1 MLGFKITLFTITC
14 TEAINS
20 LLLLRHA
27 KWCKKRRAKH
37 ASRAVLGSTHWSMAF
52 SFFKK
57 SDKGDRADKTDTQ
70 KQGVPPDARKEE
82 THVGPRYYD
91 LKVKDIVQET
101 RDAISIVFEHPSGGK
116 INYKP
121 GQFLTLIATVA
132 GKEVRRAYSLCS
144 SPFVDQDLAVTV
156 KRVEQGLM
164 SNWLPDNL
172 AKGSSLRVME
182 PMGQFTST
190 YEKTNKRHVIMFAG
204 GSGITPM
211 MSIIKSLLSQE
222 PDSICSLI
230 YCNRDEHSI
239 IFRQALDHLQTTDE
253 GRLHVI
259 HILDQAP
266 MNWQG
271 YSGLLNH
278 EMLTRLFERIPDW
291 GISKTVYLMCGP
303 EGMMKNVESLL
314 RVRNIPMDKVF
325 KESFVQGTID
335 KEKKTDETTA
345 SASKEREVTI
355 RYDGQEFKVMVPPH
369 KAILETAL
377 DAGIDLPYSC
387 QSGLCTACRGK
398 CLSGKVKL
406 DEEDGLSK
414 SEREQGYV
422 LTCVGH
428 PLTDDVVIEIG

>member
-1 MLGFKITLFTITC
+1 
-14 TEAINS
+14 
-20 LLLLRHA
+20 
-27 KWCKKRRAKH
+27 
-37 ASRAVLGSTHWSMAF
+37 MAF

-57 SDKGDRADKTDTQ
+57 SDKADKSEKSDKSAKAGGQ
-70 KQGVPPDARKEE
+70 EESRKEDV
-82 THVGPRYYD
+82 HIGPHYYD

-101 RDAISIVFEHPSGGK
+101 RDAISIVFEQPSTGK
-116 INYKP
+116 INYKA
-121 GQFLTLIATVA
+121 GQFLTLIASVN

-144 SPFVDQDLAVTV
+144 SPFLDQDLAVTV
-156 KRVEQGLM
+156 KRVDLGLM

-172 AKGSSLRVME
+172 TKGSVLRVME
-182 PMGQFTST
+182 PMGQFTSP
-190 YEKTNKRHVIMFAG
+190 YDINNKRHVIMFAG

-222 PDSICSLI
+222 PNSICSLI

-239 IFRQALDHLQTTDE
+239 IFRQALENMQTNDE

-259 HILDQAP
+259 HILDNAP

-278 EMLTRLFERIPDW
+278 EMLTKLFERIPDW
-291 GISKTVYLMCGP
+291 GVSKTTYLMCGP

-314 RVRNIPMDKVF
+314 NARNIPKETIF

-335 KEKKTDETTA
+335 KEKKVEST
-345 SASKEREVTI
+345 SADAEKTREVTI

-414 SEREQGYV
+414 SERDQGYV

>member
-1 MLGFKITLFTITC
+1 
-14 TEAINS
+14 
-20 LLLLRHA
+20 
-27 KWCKKRRAKH
+27 
-37 ASRAVLGSTHWSMAF
+37 MAF

-57 SDKGDRADKTDTQ
+57 SDKPK
-70 KQGVPPDARKEE
+70 KEE
-82 THVGPRYYD
+82 THSSGPQYYD
-91 LKVKDIVQET
+91 LPVKNIIQET
-101 RDAISIVFEHPSGGK
+101 KDAISIVFGHPENGK
-116 INYKP
+116 IGYKS
-121 GQFLTLIATVA
+121 GQFLTLIANVN

-156 KRVEQGLM
+156 KRVDNGLM
-164 SNWLPDNL
+164 SNWLADNL
-172 AKGSSLRVME
+172 KVGTTMRIME
-182 PMGQFTST
+182 PMGQFTTEYKAGS
-190 YEKTNKRHVIMFAG
+190 KRHIILFAG

-211 MSIIKSLLSQE
+211 MSLIKSTLVQE

-230 YCNRDEHSI
+230 YCNRDIDSI
-239 IFRQALDHLQTTDE
+239 IFKNELEKLEITYE

-259 HILDQAP
+259 HVLDNAP

-278 EMLTRLFERIPDW
+278 EMLTKLFERIPDW
-291 GISKTVYLMCGP
+291 GIQKTTYLMCGP

-314 RVRNIPMDKVF
+314 EKRSIPKEKIF

-335 KEKKTDETTA
+335 KTEKKQPEVA
-345 SASKEREVTI
+345 GELKAREVTI
-355 RYDGQEFKVMVPPH
+355 RYDGQEYKVLVPAN

-377 DAGIDLPYSC
+377 DQGIDLPYSC

-398 CLSGKVKL
+398 ALSGQVKL
-406 DEEDGLSK
+406 DEEEGLSQ
-414 SEREQGYV
+414 SERAEGYV